1 MGNEFAITTQHCWIV
16 GHAMVPAGHSQM
28 PHDTT
33 RASCKHHTC
42 SSIHNGLHIR
52 ISHSK
57 LIGQCQACGQDG
69 QPRPILLHTPGREWH
84 LCAQCQ
90 PVSVALALQTSEP
103 SESRRQR
110 RSHGPEARDG
120 RQGSEPFGRRSR
132 SMARAPA
139 CCGADERTRPTAA
152 SPVKHGARA
161 VALLHKRTKNHKEQC
176 ASPPASVSLLFIFV
190 SQPKMTFV
198 PPHSLLRA
206 RRSPTPGGAVFIT
219 PPEPDRAAICL
230 ITHVTAR
237 EIYSNT

>member
-110 RSHGPEARDG
+110 RSHGPGTDAKAPSPSGDAVAQGRGPLLAAVLKNAR
-120 RQGSEPFGRRSR
+120 GRRPPPR
-132 SMARAPA
+132 SSTEHEPWLCCINAPKTTRNNA
-139 CCGADERTRPTAA
+139 HLRRPLCHCC
-152 SPVKHGARA
+152 
-161 VALLHKRTKNHKEQC
+161 L
-176 ASPPASVSLLFIFV
+176 SLFPN
-190 SQPKMTFV
+190 QK
-198 PPHSLLRA
+198 
-206 RRSPTPGGAVFIT
+206 
-219 PPEPDRAAICL
+219 
-230 ITHVTAR
+230 
-237 EIYSNT
+237 